1 MVLRATFAFE
11 IVINNQKYSFN
22 MLHFRVVRLAFLFL
36 CCSLAHGYAKDVIV
50 SSPNGSITVTVGVK
64 DNKPYYWVKYHGKT
78 LICPSHLGFQLDSG
92 WLGENVRMVGHSYD
106 TKDETWTQ
114 PWGEER
120 EVRNHYNELTVSFQE
135 KPRPVQR
142 ASATLSSTSATS
154 SSAPQRMNVVFRVFD
169 DGVGFRY
176 ILPTINQGERFCIQD
191 ELTEITLAHDAKAWS
206 IPTNHTEY
214 FEGIYNAE
222 LLSRKDTVCTP
233 LTIEYE
239 DSIYLAIHEA
249 ALEDYAS
256 INLTPVTPHLPLGK
270 SEGDSRSVTRG
281 FAASPLTLRTA
292 LTPWQ
297 NGVKVYCQGETKS
310 PWRTVIICK
319 TPGQLITSR
328 LMLNLNEPSRIEDTS
343 WIEPG
348 RYIGIWWSI
357 HKKKNTWDMGPN
369 HGATTQNVKRYI
381 DFAARHGFSGVL
393 AEGWNVG
400 WGEGEKV
407 SYLQPYPDFD
417 IEEVCNYAL
426 TKGVRFIGHTETWG
440 NTRLLE
446 QQMDSAFAW
455 YNRLGIR
462 AVKTGYVGHLF
473 DGKELAK
480 SQYGIRHYR
489 KVIETAAK
497 YHIMIDNHEPAMPTG
512 IQRTWPNLMTQ
523 EGVRGQE
530 YNAWDVKG
538 GNPPAH
544 TVTLPFTRCLAGPT
558 DFTPA
563 IFNFS
568 EVVKGTH
575 PHSTL
580 AKQLAEFVVIYSPLQ
595 MAADAIENYEG
606 QPALTF
612 IESCPTT
619 WEKTIVPNGEISQY
633 VTIARKERDGERW
646 FVGAITNEQSRTI
659 VLSLDFLDAD
669 TPYRAVIYEDG
680 PDADY
685 ESNPYPMT
693 IRQIMVNHQTSLVL
707 NLARSGGA
715 AIRIEKLNP

>member
-1 MVLRATFAFE
+1 MCVCSHFAG
-11 IVINNQKYSFN
+11 VN
-22 MLHFRVVRLAFLFL
+22 
-36 CCSLAHGYAKDVIV
+36 AKCV
-50 SSPNGSITVTVGVK
+50 SVTSPDGAIKVSVGVASE
-64 DNKPYYWVKYHGKT
+64 KPYYQVTYGSKE
-78 LICPSHLGFQLDSG
+78 LVLPSHLGFALDG
-92 WLGENVRMVGHSYD
+92 GLLGERVEMKGSK
-106 TKDETWTQ
+106 TASTDETWTQ
-114 PWGEER
+114 LWGEDETVVNR
-120 EVRNHYNELTVSFQE
+120 YNELTVNFKERTGQ
-135 KPRPVQR
+135 K
-142 ASATLSSTSATS
+142 
-154 SSAPQRMNVVFRVFD
+154 RMMTVVFRVFD

-176 ILPTINQGERFCIQD
+176 ILPGTKPGAEYQIMD

-206 IPTNHTEY
+206 IPSNRTEY
-214 FEGIYNAE
+214 FEGIYEAD

-239 DSIYLAIHEA
+239 DSLLLALHEA
-249 ALEDYAS
+249 ALVDYAS
-256 INLTPVTPHLPLGK
+256 INLTPRTGND
-270 SEGDSRSVTRG
+270 GSVR
-281 FAASPLTLRTA
+281 LLTA

-297 NGVKVYCQGETKS
+297 NGVKVYCQDETRT
-310 PWRTVIICK
+310 PWRTIIIGK
-319 TPGQLITSR
+319 RPGDLMTSR
-328 LMLNLNEPSRIEDTS
+328 LMLNLNEPCEWEDTS

-348 RYIGIWWSI
+348 RYLGIWWSI
-357 HKKKNTWDMGPN
+357 HKKQNTWEMGPT
-369 HGATTQNVKRYI
+369 HGATTENVKRYI

-393 AEGWNVG
+393 AEGWNPG
-400 WGEGEKV
+400 WGEGEQI
-407 SYLQPYPDFD
+407 SYLKSYPDFD

-426 TKGVRFIGHTETWG
+426 SKGVRFIGHTETWG

-446 QQMDSAFAW
+446 EQMDDAFAW
-455 YNRLGIR
+455 FSKLGIR
-462 AVKTGYVGHLF
+462 AVKTGYVGHYF

-497 YHIMIDNHEPAMPTG
+497 HHIMIDNHEPAMPTG
-512 IQRTWPNLMTQ
+512 MQRTLPNLMTQ

-580 AKQLAEFVVIYSPLQ
+580 AKQLGEFVVIYSPLQ

-619 WEKTIVPNGEISQY
+619 WSKTLVPHGEIGKY
-633 VTIARKERDGERW
+633 VTVARKERGGDNW
-646 FVGAITNEQSRTI
+646 WVGSITNEEARILDLQ
-659 VLSLDFLDAD
+659 LDFLDEGA
-669 TPYRAVIYEDG
+669 TYRAVIYEDG
-680 PDADY
+680 PTADF
-685 ESNPYPMT
+685 ERNPYEMT
-693 IRQIMVNHQTSLVL
+693 IRQQEVTCQSTLTL
-707 NLARSGGA
+707 RLARSGGA
-715 AIRIEKLNP
+715 GIRIERIK

>member
-1 MVLRATFAFE
+1 MHG
-11 IVINNQKYSFN
+11 INK
-22 MLHFRVVRLAFLFL
+22 
-36 CCSLAHGYAKDVIV
+36 
-50 SSPNGSITVTVGVK
+50 
-64 DNKPYYWVKYHGKT
+64 GKEY
-78 LICPSHLGFQLDSG
+78 Q
-92 WLGENVRMVGHSYD
+92 
-106 TKDETWTQ
+106 
-114 PWGEER
+114 
-120 EVRNHYNELTVSFQE
+120 
-135 KPRPVQR
+135 
-142 ASATLSSTSATS
+142 
-154 SSAPQRMNVVFRVFD
+154 
-169 DGVGFRY
+169 
-176 ILPTINQGERFCIQD
+176 IQD

-206 IPTNHTEY
+206 IPTNRTAY
-214 FEGIYNAE
+214 FEGIYTPS
-222 LLSRKDTVCTP
+222 LLSQKDTVCTP

-239 DSIYLAIHEA
+239 DSLFLALHEA

-256 INLTPVTPHLPLGK
+256 VNLTPRA
-270 SEGDSRSVTRG
+270 SAEGVK
-281 FAASPLTLRTA
+281 LLTA

-297 NGVKVYCQGETKS
+297 NGVKVYCKGETKS
-310 PWRTVIICK
+310 PWRTILIGK
-319 TPGQLITSR
+319 TAGELMTNR
-328 LMLNLNEPSRIEDTS
+328 VMLNLNEPSRIEDTS

-357 HKKKNTWDMGPN
+357 HKKENTWEMGPT
-369 HGATTQNVKRYI
+369 HGATTQNVKRYM

-393 AEGWNVG
+393 AEGWNPG
-400 WGEGEKV
+400 WGEGELI
-407 SYLQPYPDFD
+407 SYLKTYPDFD
-417 IEEVCNYAL
+417 MEEVCRYGAS
-426 TKGVRFIGHTETWG
+426 KGVRFIGHTETWG
-440 NTRLLE
+440 NSRLLE

-455 YNRLGIR
+455 YSRLGIR
-462 AVKTGYVGHLF
+462 AVKTGYVGQLF

-530 YNAWDVKG
+530 YNAWDRRG

-568 EVVKGTH
+568 EVVRGTH

-580 AKQLAEFVVIYSPLQ
+580 AKQLGEFVVIYSPLQ

-619 WEKTIVPNGEISQY
+619 WGKTLVPNGEIGKY
-633 VTIARKERDGERW
+633 VTVARKERGGDRW
-646 FVGAITNEQSRTI
+646 FVGSITNEEARQIDLPLGFRE
-659 VLSLDFLDAD
+659 AGKQ
-669 TPYRAVIYEDG
+669 YRAIIYEDG

-685 ESNPYPMT
+685 ERNPYPMT
-693 IRQIMVNHQTSLVL
+693 IRQVPVTNQSVL
-707 NLARSGGA
+707 TLKLARSGGA
-715 AIRIEKLNP
+715 AVRIELEHETLF

>member
-1 MVLRATFAFE
+1 MCVCSHFAG
-11 IVINNQKYSFN
+11 VN
-22 MLHFRVVRLAFLFL
+22 
-36 CCSLAHGYAKDVIV
+36 AKCV
-50 SSPNGSITVTVGVK
+50 SVTSPDGAIKVSVGVASE
-64 DNKPYYWVKYHGKT
+64 KPYYQVTYGSKD
-78 LICPSHLGFQLDSG
+78 LVLPSHLGFVLNDGQ
-92 WLGENVRMVGHSYD
+92 LGERVEMKGSK
-106 TKDETWTQ
+106 TASTDETWTQ
-114 PWGEER
+114 LWGEDETVVNR
-120 EVRNHYNELTVSFQE
+120 YNELTVNFKERTGQ
-135 KPRPVQR
+135 K
-142 ASATLSSTSATS
+142 
-154 SSAPQRMNVVFRVFD
+154 RMMTVVFRVFD
-169 DGVGFRY
+169 DGLGFRY
-176 ILPTINQGERFCIQD
+176 ILPGTKPGAEYQIMD

-206 IPTNHTEY
+206 IPSNRTEY
-214 FEGIYNAE
+214 FEGIYEAD

-239 DSIYLAIHEA
+239 DSLVLALHEA
-249 ALEDYAS
+249 ALVDYAS
-256 INLTPVTPHLPLGK
+256 INLTPRTGND
-270 SEGDSRSVTRG
+270 GSVR
-281 FAASPLTLRTA
+281 LLTA

-297 NGVKVYCQGETKS
+297 NGVKVYCQDETRT
-310 PWRTVIICK
+310 PWRTIIIGK
-319 TPGQLITSR
+319 RPGDLMTSR
-328 LMLNLNEPSRIEDTS
+328 LMLNLNEPCEWEDTS

-348 RYIGIWWSI
+348 RYLGIWWSI
-357 HKKKNTWDMGPN
+357 HKKQNTWEMGPT
-369 HGATTQNVKRYI
+369 HGATTENVKRYI

-393 AEGWNVG
+393 AEGWNPG
-400 WGEGEKV
+400 WGEGEQI
-407 SYLQPYPDFD
+407 SYLKSYPDFD

-426 TKGVRFIGHTETWG
+426 SKGVRFIGHTETWG

-446 QQMDSAFAW
+446 EQMDEAFAW
-455 YNRLGIR
+455 FSRLGIR
-462 AVKTGYVGHLF
+462 AVKTGYVGHYF

-497 YHIMIDNHEPAMPTG
+497 HHIMIDNHEPAMPTG
-512 IQRTWPNLMTQ
+512 LQRTLPNLMTQ

-580 AKQLAEFVVIYSPLQ
+580 AKQLGEFVVIYSPLQ

-619 WEKTIVPNGEISQY
+619 WSKTLVPHGEIGKY
-633 VTIARKERDGERW
+633 VTVARKERGGDNW
-646 FVGAITNEQSRTI
+646 WVGSITNEEART
-659 VLSLDFLDAD
+659 LELRLDFLDEGA
-669 TPYRAVIYEDG
+669 TYRAVIYEDG
-680 PDADY
+680 PTADF
-685 ESNPYPMT
+685 ERNPYEMT
-693 IRQIMVNHQTSLVL
+693 IRQQEVTCQSTLTL
-707 NLARSGGA
+707 RLARSGGA
-715 AIRIEKLNP
+715 GIRIERIK

>member
-1 MVLRATFAFE
+1 MLRLISIVLLVVSSCYFAT
-11 IVINNQKYSFN
+11 VS
-22 MLHFRVVRLAFLFL
+22 
-36 CCSLAHGYAKDVIV
+36 AKDVLV
-50 SSPNGSITVTVGVK
+50 SSPDGTVTVAVGVK
-64 DNKPYYWVKYHGKT
+64 ANKPYYSVRYRNQTIVK
-78 LICPSHLGFQLDSG
+78 PSHLGFELSDG
-92 WLGENVRMVGHSYD
+92 MLGENMKMAGYRIASN
-106 TKDETWTQ
+106 DETWCQ
-114 PWGEER
+114 PWGEEDC
-120 EVRNHYNELTVSFQE
+120 VRNHYNELTVRFQE
-135 KPRPVQR
+135 RPAKKHERQQVGK
-142 ASATLSSTSATS
+142 ASAEGM
-154 SSAPQRMNVVFRVFD
+154 MNVVFRVFN
-169 DGVGFRY
+169 DGFGFRY
-176 ILPTINQGERFCIQD
+176 ILPRKEGEKYCIQD
-191 ELTEITLAHDAKAWS
+191 ELTEITLVHDAKAWS
-206 IPTNHTEY
+206 IPTNRTEY
-214 FEGIYNAE
+214 FEGIYTSD

-239 DSIYLAIHEA
+239 DSLFLTIHEA

-256 INLTPVTPHLPLGK
+256 INLTPRVADDAVKLL
-270 SEGDSRSVTRG
+270 
-281 FAASPLTLRTA
+281 TA

-297 NGVKVYCQGETKS
+297 NGVKVYCEGETKT
-310 PWRTVIICK
+310 PWRTIIIGK
-319 TPGQLITSR
+319 TAGELMTNR
-328 LMLNLNEPSRIEDTS
+328 VMLNLNEPSRIEDTS

-357 HKKKNTWDMGPN
+357 HKKQNTWEMGPT
-369 HGATTQNVKRYI
+369 HGATTENVKRYI

-393 AEGWNVG
+393 AEGWNPG
-400 WGEGEKV
+400 WGEGEEI
-407 SYLQPYPDFD
+407 SYLKAYPDFD
-417 IEEVCNYAL
+417 IEDVCKYAL
-426 TKGVRFIGHTETWG
+426 SKGVRFIGHTETWG
-440 NTRLLE
+440 STKRLE
-446 QQMDSAFAW
+446 EQMDSAFAW

-530 YNAWDVKG
+530 YNAWDVHG

-544 TVTLPFTRCLAGPT
+544 TVTLPFTRGLAGPT

-580 AKQLAEFVVIYSPLQ
+580 AKQLGEFVVLYSPLQ

-619 WEKTIVPNGEISQY
+619 WSKTLVPNGEIGQY
-633 VTIARKERDGERW
+633 ITVARKERNGDRW
-646 FVGAITNEQSRTI
+646 FVGSITNEEARTLR
-659 VLSLDFLDAD
+659 VPLDFLDSGKQ
-669 TPYRAVIYEDG
+669 YRAIVYEDG

-685 ESNPYPMT
+685 EHNPYPMT
-693 IRQIMVNHQTSLVL
+693 IRQEDVTSQSVL
-707 NLARSGGA
+707 TLRLARSGGA
-715 AIRIEKLNP
+715 AIRIEKR

>member
-1 MVLRATFAFE
+1 MYKL
-11 IVINNQKYSFN
+11 
-22 MLHFRVVRLAFLFL
+22 VVRFVVLF
-36 CCSLAHGYAKDVIV
+36 CFFAHVHVNVLAKDVLV
-50 SSPNGSITVTVGVK
+50 TSPDGTVKVTVGVK
-64 DNKPYYWVKYHGKT
+64 FRKPYYTVQYAGKT
-78 LICPSHLGFQLDSG
+78 LIAPSHLGFQLDCG
-92 WLGENVRMVGHSYD
+92 LLGDNVKLTGKRYD

-114 PWGEER
+114 PWGEEQ
-120 EVRNHYNELTVSFQE
+120 EVRNHYNELTVSFTE
-135 KPRPVQR
+135 K
-142 ASATLSSTSATS
+142 SSR
-154 SSAPQRMNVVFRVFD
+154 RMDVVFRVFN

-176 ILPTINQGERFCIQD
+176 ILPSKKQGEKYCILD
-191 ELTEITLAHDAKAWS
+191 ELTEITLAHDAEAWS
-206 IPTNHTEY
+206 IPSNRTEY
-214 FEGIYNAE
+214 FEGIYTCD
-222 LLSRKDTVCTP
+222 LLSKKDTVCTP

-239 DSIYLAIHEA
+239 DSLYLSIHEA

-256 INLTPVTPHLPLGK
+256 LNLAV
-270 SEGDSRSVTRG
+270 RG
-281 FAASPLTLRTA
+281 AASLRAA

-297 NGVKVYCQGETKS
+297 SGVKVSCEGETKT
-310 PWRTVIICK
+310 PWRTIIIGK
-319 TPGQLITSR
+319 TAGELMTSR
-328 LMLNLNEPSRIEDTS
+328 LMLNLNEPSRISDTS

-357 HKKKNTWDMGPN
+357 HKKQDTWEMGRT

-393 AEGWNVG
+393 AEGWNPG
-400 WGEGEKV
+400 WGEGETV
-407 SYLQPYPDFD
+407 TYLKSYPDFD
-417 IEEVCNYAL
+417 MEEVCRYGL
-426 TKGVRFIGHTETWG
+426 SKGVRFIGHTETWG
-440 NTRLLE
+440 RAALLE
-446 QQMDSAFAW
+446 EEMDSAFAW
-455 YNRLGIR
+455 FERLGIR

-530 YNAWDVKG
+530 YNAWDRRG
-538 GNPPAH
+538 GNPPSH

-568 EVVKGTH
+568 EIVPGTH

-580 AKQLAEFVVIYSPLQ
+580 AKQLGEFVVIYSPLQ

-606 QPALTF
+606 QPALSF

-619 WEKTIVPNGEISQY
+619 WRKTLVLNGEIGQY
-633 VTIARKERDGERW
+633 VSVARQERASYREGMQQKGGDRW
-646 FVGAITNEQSRTI
+646 FIGCITNEEARQMDI
-659 VLSLDFLDAD
+659 PLNFLDAD
-669 TPYRAVIYEDG
+669 ARYRAIIYEDG

-685 ESNPYPMT
+685 EHNPYAMT
-693 IRQIMVNHQTSLVL
+693 VRQMEVNSESVL
-707 NLARSGGA
+707 HLSLARSGGA
-715 AIRIEKLNP
+715 AVRVEKMKD

>member
-1 MVLRATFAFE
+1 MNKLRIT
-11 IVINNQKYSFN
+11 
-22 MLHFRVVRLAFLFL
+22 LLLLA
-36 CCSLAHGYAKDVIV
+36 CCCIGICSMAKKVSV
-50 SSPNGSITVTVGVK
+50 SSPDGIITVSVGVK
-64 DNKPYYWVKYHGKT
+64 DNKPYYSVSRGET
-78 LICPSHLGFQLDSG
+78 MIVTPSHLGFQLDG
-92 WLGENVRMVGHSYD
+92 GLLGDNVRMTGKKTAS
-106 TKDETWTQ
+106 KDETWQ
-114 PWGEER
+114 QVWGEEDT
-120 EVRNHYNELTVSFQE
+120 VRNHYNELTVTFEERVGKKEQ
-135 KPRPVQR
+135 
-142 ASATLSSTSATS
+142 
-154 SSAPQRMNVVFRVFD
+154 MNVQFRVFN
-169 DGVGFRY
+169 DGIGFRY
-176 ILPTINQGERFCIQD
+176 ILPHQKGDKYCIQD

-206 IPTNHTEY
+206 IPTNRTSY
-214 FEGIYNAE
+214 FEGLYTCD

-239 DSIYLAIHEA
+239 KGLYLAIHEA

-256 INLTPVTPHLPLGK
+256 INLSSLTPDPSPKGK
-270 SEGDSRSVTRG
+270 GGTVC
-281 FAASPLTLRTA
+281 LRTA

-297 NGVKVYCQGETKS
+297 SGVKVYCEGETKS
-310 PWRTVIICK
+310 PWRTIIIAQ
-319 TPGQLITSR
+319 TPGELMTSR
-328 LMLNLNEPSRIEDTS
+328 LMLNLNEPSKIEDTS

-348 RYIGIWWSI
+348 RYIGVWWSI
-357 HKKKNTWDMGPN
+357 HKKQNTWEMGPT

-393 AEGWNVG
+393 AEGWNQG
-400 WGEGEKV
+400 WGRGEKI
-407 SYLQPYPDFD
+407 SYLKPYPDFD
-417 IEEVCNYAL
+417 IEAVCSYAL
-426 TKGVRFIGHTETWG
+426 SKGVRFIGHTETWG
-440 NTRLLE
+440 NAKLLE
-446 QQMDSAFAW
+446 EQMDEAFAW
-455 YNRLGIR
+455 YQKLGIR
-462 AVKTGYVGHLF
+462 AVKTGYVGRLF
-473 DGKELAK
+473 DGQELPK

-497 YHIMIDNHEPAMPTG
+497 YQIMIDNHEPAMPTG

-580 AKQLAEFVVIYSPLQ
+580 AKQLGEFVVIFSPLQ

-619 WEKTIVPNGEISQY
+619 WSKTLVPHAEIGKY
-633 VTIARKERDGERW
+633 VTVARKQRGGDNW
-646 FVGAITNEQSRTI
+646 FVGSITNEEARE
-659 VLSLDFLDAD
+659 LDLKLDFLDAD
-669 TPYRAVIYEDG
+669 KQYRAIIYEDG
-680 PDADY
+680 PGADF
-685 ESNPYPMT
+685 ETNPYPMT
-693 IRQIMVNHQTSLVL
+693 IRQEQVTKASTLKL
-707 NLARSGGA
+707 KLARSGGA
-715 AIRIEKLNP
+715 AIRISKI

>member
-1 MVLRATFAFE
+1 MNNVIIHRLVIRFFVIGIAICPFA
-11 IVINNQKYSFN
+11 
-22 MLHFRVVRLAFLFL
+22 
-36 CCSLAHGYAKDVIV
+36 SLQAKDILV
-50 SSPNGSITVTVGVK
+50 SSPDGAVTVTVGVSAK
-64 DNKPYYWVKYHGKT
+64 KPFYKVAYNNAE
-78 LICPSHLGFQLDSG
+78 IISPSHLGFQLDYG
-92 WLGENVRMVGHSYD
+92 LLGDNVKLTEKRFAS
-106 TKDETWTQ
+106 KDETWEQ
-114 PWGEER
+114 PWGEELS
-120 EVRNHYNELTVSFQE
+120 VRNQYNELTVCFQE
-135 KPRPVQR
+135 QTGQKRK
-142 ASATLSSTSATS
+142 
-154 SSAPQRMNVVFRVFD
+154 MGVVFRVFN
-169 DGVGFRY
+169 DGIGFRY
-176 ILPTINQGERFCIQD
+176 ILPNIGKDKKYCIQD

-214 FEGIYNAE
+214 FEGIYTPSMVSE
-222 LLSRKDTVCTP
+222 KDTVCTP

-239 DSIYLAIHEA
+239 DELFMAIHEA

-256 INLTPVTPHLPLGK
+256 INLTPRAGK
-270 SEGDSRSVTRG
+270 DGRVR
-281 FAASPLTLRTA
+281 LLTA
-292 LTPWQ
+292 LSPWQ
-297 NGVKVYCQGETKS
+297 SGVKVYAEGELRS
-310 PWRTVIICK
+310 PWRTIIICK
-319 TPGQLITSR
+319 TAGDLMLSR
-328 LMLNLNEPSRIEDTS
+328 LMLNLNEPSRITDSS

-357 HKKKNTWDMGPN
+357 HKKQNTWEMGPT

-393 AEGWNVG
+393 AEGWNQG
-400 WGEGEKV
+400 WREGEQI
-407 SYLQPYPDFD
+407 SYLKPYPDFD
-417 IEEVCNYAL
+417 IEEVCRYAL
-426 TKGVRFIGHTETWG
+426 SKGVRFIGHTETWG
-440 NTRLLE
+440 NSKLLE

-455 YNRLGIR
+455 YHRLGIR
-462 AVKTGYVGHLF
+462 AVKTGYVGHYF

-497 YHIMIDNHEPAMPTG
+497 YQIMIDNHEPAMPTG

-580 AKQLAEFVVIYSPLQ
+580 AKQLGEFVVIYSPLQ
-595 MAADAIENYEG
+595 MAADAMENYEG

-619 WEKTIVPNGEISQY
+619 WSKTIIPNGKIGEF
-633 VTIARKERDGERW
+633 VTVARKERDGDRW
-646 FVGAITNEQSRTI
+646 FVGSITNERAREI
-659 VLSLDFLDAD
+659 ALPLDFLDAEGQ
-669 TPYRAVIYEDG
+669 YRAIIYEDG
-680 PDADY
+680 PGADY
-685 ESNPYPMT
+685 QTNPYPMT
-693 IRQIMVNHQTSLVL
+693 IRQEVVSHKTVL
-707 NLARSGGA
+707 QLHLARSGGA
-715 AIRIEKLNP
+715 AIRIEKVK

>member
-1 MVLRATFAFE
+1 MNKLVVSFIVVSSCFFAS
-11 IVINNQKYSFN
+11 VS
-22 MLHFRVVRLAFLFL
+22 
-36 CCSLAHGYAKDVIV
+36 AKDVLV
-50 SSPNGSITVTVGVK
+50 SSPDGTVTVAVGVK
-64 DNKPYYWVKYHGKT
+64 TGKPYYTVIRQGQT
-78 LICPSHLGFQLDSG
+78 IVAPSHLGFQLSDG
-92 WLGENVRMVGHSYD
+92 LLGEHAKMLRYS
-106 TKDETWTQ
+106 TASTDETWHQ
-114 PWGEER
+114 PWGEEDS
-120 EVRNHYNELTVSFQE
+120 VRNHYHELTVRFQE
-135 KPRPVQR
+135 R
-142 ASATLSSTSATS
+142 AAVKREMS
-154 SSAPQRMNVVFRVFD
+154 VVFRVFN
-169 DGVGFRY
+169 DGIGFRY
-176 ILPTINQGERFCIQD
+176 ILHRNKGEKYCIQD
-191 ELTEITLAHDAKAWS
+191 ESTEFTLAHDATAWS
-206 IPTNHTEY
+206 IPTNRTEY
-214 FEGIYNAE
+214 FEGIYTPD

-239 DSIYLAIHEA
+239 KDLFLAIHEA

-256 INLTPVTPHLPLGK
+256 INLTSRPTPDPSVEGKGVVTLL
-270 SEGDSRSVTRG
+270 
-281 FAASPLTLRTA
+281 TA

-297 NGVKVYCQGETKS
+297 NGVKVYCEGETKT
-310 PWRTVIICK
+310 PWRTIIIGK
-319 TPGQLITSR
+319 TAGELMTNR
-328 LMLNLNEPSRIEDTS
+328 VMLNLNEPSRLDDTS

-357 HKKKNTWDMGPN
+357 HKKQNTWETGPT
-369 HGATTQNVKRYI
+369 HGATTANVKRYI

-393 AEGWNVG
+393 AEGWNPG
-400 WGEGEKV
+400 WGEGEQI
-407 SYLQPYPDFD
+407 SYLKAYPDFD
-417 IEEVCNYAL
+417 IDEACRYAL
-426 TKGVRFIGHTETWG
+426 SKGVRFIGHTETWG

-455 YNRLGIR
+455 FSRLGIR

-489 KVIETAAK
+489 KVIETAARH
-497 YHIMIDNHEPAMPTG
+497 HIMIDNHEPAMPTG

-530 YNAWDVKG
+530 YNAWDRRG

-580 AKQLAEFVVIYSPLQ
+580 AKQLGEFVVIYSPLQ

-619 WEKTIVPNGEISQY
+619 WSKTIVPNGEIG
-633 VTIARKERDGERW
+633 K
-646 FVGAITNEQSRTI
+646 
-659 VLSLDFLDAD
+659 
-669 TPYRAVIYEDG
+669 
-680 PDADY
+680 
-685 ESNPYPMT
+685 
-693 IRQIMVNHQTSLVL
+693 
-707 NLARSGGA
+707 
-715 AIRIEKLNP
+715 

>member
-1 MVLRATFAFE
+1 M
-11 IVINNQKYSFN
+11 
-22 MLHFRVVRLAFLFL
+22 MLVCSVSLGNAAERVT
-36 CCSLAHGYAKDVIV
+36 
-50 SSPNGSITVTVGVK
+50 SPDGQISVTIGLK
-64 DNKPYYWVKYHGKT
+64 SGKPYYMVNYQNRP
-78 LICPSHLGFQLDSG
+78 IVIPSHLGFLLDD
-92 WLGENVRMVGHSYD
+92 GEVGKSMRQVGKQTC
-106 TKDETWTQ
+106 TKDETWHQ
-114 PWGEER
+114 PWGEEV
-120 EVRNHYNELTVSFQE
+120 EVRNHYKELTLRLQE
-135 KPRPVQR
+135 QSGSKRQM
-142 ASATLSSTSATS
+142 S
-154 SSAPQRMNVVFRVFD
+154 VVFRVFD

-176 ILPTINQGERFCIQD
+176 ILHGINKGKEYQIQD

-206 IPTNHTEY
+206 IPTNRTAY
-214 FEGIYNAE
+214 FEGIYTPS
-222 LLSRKDTVCTP
+222 LLSQKDTVCTP

-239 DSIYLAIHEA
+239 DSLFLALHEA

-256 INLTPVTPHLPLGK
+256 VNLTPRA
-270 SEGDSRSVTRG
+270 SAEGVK
-281 FAASPLTLRTA
+281 LLTA

-297 NGVKVYCQGETKS
+297 NGVKVYCKGETKS
-310 PWRTVIICK
+310 PWRTILIGK
-319 TPGQLITSR
+319 TAGELMTNR
-328 LMLNLNEPSRIEDTS
+328 VMLNLNEPSRIEDTS

-357 HKKKNTWDMGPN
+357 HKKENTWEMGPT
-369 HGATTQNVKRYI
+369 HGATTQNVKRYM

-393 AEGWNVG
+393 AEGWNPG
-400 WGEGEKV
+400 WGEGEQI
-407 SYLQPYPDFD
+407 SYLKTYPDFD
-417 IEEVCNYAL
+417 MEEVCRYGAS
-426 TKGVRFIGHTETWG
+426 KGVRFIGHTETWG
-440 NTRLLE
+440 NSRLLE

-455 YNRLGIR
+455 YSRLGIR
-462 AVKTGYVGHLF
+462 AVKTGYVGQLF
-473 DGKELAK
+473 DGRELAK

-530 YNAWDVKG
+530 YNAWDRRG

-568 EVVKGTH
+568 EVVRGTH

-580 AKQLAEFVVIYSPLQ
+580 AKQLGEFVVIYSPLQ

-619 WEKTIVPNGEISQY
+619 WGKTLVPNGEIGKY
-633 VTIARKERDGERW
+633 VTVARKERGGDRW
-646 FVGAITNEQSRTI
+646 FVGSITNEEARQI
-659 VLSLDFLDAD
+659 DLPLGFLEAGKQ
-669 TPYRAVIYEDG
+669 YRAIIYEDG

-685 ESNPYPMT
+685 ERNPYPMT
-693 IRQIMVNHQTSLVL
+693 IRQVPVTNQSVL
-707 NLARSGGA
+707 TLKLARSGGA
-715 AIRIEKLNP
+715 AVRIELEHETLF

>member
-1 MVLRATFAFE
+1 M
-11 IVINNQKYSFN
+11 
-22 MLHFRVVRLAFLFL
+22 
-36 CCSLAHGYAKDVIV
+36 AKEVSV
-50 SSPNGSITVTVGVK
+50 SSPDGTITVCVGVK
-64 DNKPYYWVKYHGKT
+64 DNKPYYSVSRGT
-78 LICPSHLGFQLDSG
+78 TMIVTPSHLGFQLDG
-92 WLGENVRMVGHSYD
+92 GLLGDNVRMTGKKTAS
-106 TKDETWTQ
+106 KDETWQ
-114 PWGEER
+114 QVWGEEDT
-120 EVRNHYNELTVSFQE
+120 VRNHYNELTVTFEERVGKKEQ
-135 KPRPVQR
+135 
-142 ASATLSSTSATS
+142 
-154 SSAPQRMNVVFRVFD
+154 MNVQFRVFN
-169 DGVGFRY
+169 DGIGFRY
-176 ILPTINQGERFCIQD
+176 ILPHKKGDKYCIQD

-206 IPTNHTEY
+206 IPTNRTSY
-214 FEGIYNAE
+214 FEGLYTCD

-239 DSIYLAIHEA
+239 KDLYLAIHEA

-256 INLTPVTPHLPLGK
+256 INITPQLS
-270 SEGDSRSVTRG
+270 SEGDAERTVR
-281 FAASPLTLRTA
+281 LKTA

-297 NGVKVYCQGETKS
+297 SGVKVYCEGETKS
-310 PWRTVIICK
+310 PWRTIIIAQ
-319 TPGQLITSR
+319 TSGELMTSR
-328 LMLNLNEPSRIEDTS
+328 LMLNLNEPSKIEDTS

-348 RYIGIWWSI
+348 RYIGVWWSI
-357 HKKKNTWDMGPN
+357 HKKQNTWEMGPT

-381 DFAARHGFSGVL
+381 DFAARHGFCGVL
-393 AEGWNVG
+393 AEGWNQG
-400 WGEGEKV
+400 WGRGEKI
-407 SYLQPYPDFD
+407 SYLKPYPDFD
-417 IEEVCNYAL
+417 IEAVCSYAL
-426 TKGVRFIGHTETWG
+426 SKGVRFIGHTETWG
-440 NTRLLE
+440 NAKLLE
-446 QQMDSAFAW
+446 EQMDEAFAW
-455 YNRLGIR
+455 YQKLGIR

-473 DGKELAK
+473 DGKELPK

-497 YHIMIDNHEPAMPTG
+497 YQIMIDNHEPAMPTG

-580 AKQLAEFVVIYSPLQ
+580 AKQLGEFVVIYSPLQ

-619 WEKTIVPNGEISQY
+619 WSKTLVPHAEIGKY
-633 VTIARKERDGERW
+633 VTVARKQRDGDSW
-646 FVGAITNEQSRTI
+646 FVGSITNEEARE
-659 VLSLDFLDAD
+659 LDLKLDFLDGD
-669 TPYRAVIYEDG
+669 KQYRAIIYEDG
-680 PDADY
+680 PGADF
-685 ESNPYPMT
+685 ETNPYPMT
-693 IRQIMVNHQTSLVL
+693 IRQEQVTNASTLKL
-707 NLARSGGA
+707 KLARSGGA
-715 AIRIEKLNP
+715 AIRISKI